1 MTNRQ
6 NAAREAAKRSYAK
19 LERLPDEAWLEP
31 KRTHASMVAD
41 QMIANVRAGNTVYL
55 HSPYAKVSLDTP
67 LVPIAEMTAD
77 PYAAEGVKL
86 AREDRIRRAAAFA
99 NGEPAAYFNWRQ
111 SIGND
116 YYDEQDRLAGRVAAS
131 GRVAANDNVRAG
143 RAVA

>member
-6 NAAREAAKRSYAK
+6 NAAQAVGGGVRADAYPSETHYPSKLHPGMFFRKRSAC
-19 LERLPDEAWLEP
+19 D
-31 KRTHASMVAD
+31 S
-41 QMIANVRAGNTVYL
+41 IAT
-55 HSPYAKVSLDTP
+55 DTP

-86 AREDRIRRAAAFA
+86 AREDRIRRATAFA
-99 NGEPAAYFNWRQ
+99 NHKPAAYFAWRQ

-116 YYDEQDRLAGRVAAS
+116 YYDEQDRLAGRVAGS
-131 GRVAANDNVRAG
+131 VRVAANDNVRMG

>member
-6 NAAREAAKRSYAK
+6 NAAQA
-19 LERLPDEAWLEP
+19 
-31 KRTHASMVAD
+31 VGGG
-41 QMIANVRAGNTVYL
+41 VRAGAYPSFLLPGEHFKRRSACDSIAT
-55 HSPYAKVSLDTP
+55 DTP

-86 AREDRIRRAAAFA
+86 AREDRVRRATAFA
-99 NGEPAAYFNWRQ
+99 NGKPAAYFNWRQ

-131 GRVAANDNVRAG
+131 GRVAANDNRRTATK
-143 RAVA
+143 AAA